1 MINNKIQGL
10 NFLKKHAPN
19 IGHKVPDYTLIQKR
33 RYKLKKDLE
42 LKKIKKKFKKLIIIR
57 SSAKDE
63 DNFKKTNAGKYLS
76 KVSDTRSLTILKN
89 NIELV
94 LAKLKDDDYIIIQN
108 YIKEVD
114 IAGVIFSRDHNNGGP
129 YYIINYDNSGKTN
142 LITSGH
148 KNPLIKTS
156 IIHHSLNHKP
166 KKFNLLI
173 KYIKKIIAKLKNDK
187 LDIEFAIKNNKVYL
201 FQIRHLNIKTKN
213 LDKEISTALF
223 NFNKKLKKI
232 FSSSKIVRTSTI
244 LSNMTDWNPAEMIG
258 KKPSNLSMSI
268 YKKIITDDIW
278 AKQRSYY
285 GYLDVRPNRLMFN
298 LLGSPYINVKTDFES
313 FIPKKIN
320 KKDKNKIVS
329 KYLNELK
336 KDISNHDKVEFNV
349 IETCFSLNTQ
359 KKLNKIKIKNLS
371 YINELKKLTEN
382 ILTNKNQFLNFE
394 LNKISKIKK
403 EIRNLNKRNLSP
415 VEKIYYSIYKC
426 REIGTLSFSGIA
438 RIAFIYTKI
447 LRDLKDNNFIS
458 TNFFDRFFSSLDLIS
473 DDILR
478 LAYQTKK
485 NKKLKKKFDTLYGH
499 IRPSTYS
506 IEVKNY
512 KQNFKNY
519 FKSVNYKNRKKSIK
533 LSDEETKTL
542 NKSLKVISKKLSSKI
557 FLKDAKK
564 SIEAREYSK
573 NEFTKFIDFIFENI
587 NKLAREMGIDERRMK
602 FINIETLLSQ
612 YENLSISKLKKILL
626 KEIKINKKDYE
637 ILSQTKLPD
646 VIKSDKDIYYYELK
660 RNIPSYITNLIITGQ
675 IIQLKKNMNFDLLK
689 NNIVAI
695 ENADPGYDFI
705 FSYNIKGL
713 ITKYGGSNSHMAIRC
728 QENNIPAIIGSGEI
742 DFENIIQKKTIQ
754 IDCKNNN
761 YKTIF

>member
-1 MINNKIQGL
+1 MINNKIEGL
-10 NFLKKHAPN
+10 NFLKKYSIN
-19 IGHKVPDYTLIQKR
+19 IGHKVPDYTFIQKR
-33 RYKLKKDLE
+33 RYILKKELE

-76 KVSDTRSLTILKN
+76 KISDTRNILLLKN

-94 LAKLKDDDYIIIQN
+94 LSKLKDNDYIIIQN
-108 YIKEVD
+108 YIKDVE
-114 IAGVIFSRDHNNGGP
+114 IAGVIFTRDHNTGGP
-129 YYIINYDNSGKTN
+129 YYIINYDNTGKTN

-148 KNPLIKTS
+148 KNSLIKTS
-156 IIHHSLNHKP
+156 IIHHSLNHLP
-166 KKFNLLI
+166 KKFSLLI
-173 KYIKKIIAKLKNDK
+173 KYINKIITKLKNDK
-187 LDIEFAIKNNKVYL
+187 LDIEFAIKNNNIYL
-201 FQIRHLNIKTKN
+201 FQIRHLHIKTKN
-213 LDKEISTALF
+213 LDKKINTALF
-223 NFNKKLKKI
+223 NFSKKLKKI
-232 FSSSKIVRTSTI
+232 FNSNKVNKSSTI

-258 KKPSNLSMSI
+258 KKPSNLSMSL

-278 AKQRSYY
+278 AKQRSDY
-285 GYLDVRPNRLMFN
+285 GYSDVRPNKLMFN

-313 FIPKKIN
+313 FLPKKIN
-320 KKDKNKIVS
+320 KKDKNKIIY
-329 KYLNELK
+329 KYINELK
-336 KDISNHDKVEFNV
+336 KDLSNHDKVEFKI

-359 KKLNKIKIKNLS
+359 KKLRRIKIKNSS
-371 YINELKKLTEN
+371 YIKELKKLTEN
-382 ILTNKNQFLNFE
+382 ILTNKNQFFNAE
-394 LNKISKIKK
+394 LNKISKINEEINILKK
-403 EIRNLNKRNLSP
+403 SNLSP
-415 VEKIYYSIYKC
+415 VEKIYYSIHKC

-447 LRDLKDNNFIS
+447 LIDLKDKKVITSSFL
-458 TNFFDRFFSSLDLIS
+458 DKFFSSLNLIS
-473 DDILR
+473 DDILK
-478 LAYQTKK
+478 LAYKTKK

-512 KQNFKNY
+512 KQNFNNY
-519 FKSVNYKNRKKSIK
+519 FKSVNYKSTIKSIK
-533 LSDEETKTL
+533 VLKKETKDL
-542 NKSLKVISKKLSSKI
+542 NKNLKTISKKLNSNI
-557 FLKDAKK
+557 FLNDAKK
-564 SIEAREYSK
+564 AIEAREYSK

-587 NKLAREMGIDERRMK
+587 SKLSKEMGINESKMK
-602 FINIETLLSQ
+602 FVNIETLLSQ

-626 KEIKINKKDYE
+626 QEIKNNKNDYE

-646 VIKSDKDIYYYELK
+646 VIKSYKDIYYYEIK
-660 RNIPSYITNLIITGQ
+660 RNVPSYITKSIITGQ
-675 IIQLKKNMNFDLLK
+675 IIHLKKNMNFDLLK
-689 NNIVAI
+689 NKIVVI

>member
-10 NFLKKHAPN
+10 NFLKKYAPN

-33 RYKLKKDLE
+33 RYKSKKDLE
-42 LKKIKKKFKKLIIIR
+42 LKKIKRKFKKLIIIR
-57 SSAKDE
+57 SSARDE

-76 KVSDTRSLTILKN
+76 KVSDTRSLAILKN

-94 LAKLKDDDYIIIQN
+94 LSKLKDNDYIIIQN
-108 YIKEVD
+108 YIKDVE
-114 IAGVIFSRDHNNGGP
+114 IAGVIFTRDHNNGGP

-148 KNPLIKTS
+148 KNPFIKTS

-173 KYIKKIIAKLKNDK
+173 EYIKKIIVKLKNDK
-187 LDIEFAIKNNKVYL
+187 LDIEFAIKNNKIYL

-213 LDKEISTALF
+213 LDKEINAALF
-223 NFNKKLKKI
+223 NFSKKLKKI
-232 FSSSKIVRTSTI
+232 FKSSKINRTSTI

-278 AKQRSYY
+278 AKQRSDY
-285 GYLDVRPNRLMFN
+285 GYLDVRPNKLMFN

-336 KDISNHDKVEFNV
+336 KDLSNHDKVEFNV

-359 KKLNKIKIKNLS
+359 KKLNEINIKNPL
-371 YINELKKLTEN
+371 YIKELKKLTEN
-382 ILTNKNQFLNFE
+382 ILINKKQFLKSE
-394 LNKISKIKK
+394 LNKIGKINKEINNLKK
-403 EIRNLNKRNLSP
+403 ENLSP
-415 VEKIYYSIYKC
+415 IEKIYYSIHKC

-447 LRDLKDNNFIS
+447 LRDLRDKKVIT
-458 TNFFDRFFSSLDLIS
+458 TNFFDRLFLSLNLVS
-473 DDILR
+473 DDILK

-512 KQNFKNY
+512 KKNFNNY
-519 FKSVNYKNRKKSIK
+519 FKSVNYKSIKKSIK
-533 LSDEETKTL
+533 ISSKETEDL
-542 NKSLKVISKKLSSKI
+542 NIFLKKISKKLSSNI
-557 FLKDAKK
+557 FLNDAKK
-564 SIEAREYSK
+564 TIEAREYSK

-587 NKLAREMGIDERRMK
+587 NKLAKEMGINENRMK
-602 FINIETLLSQ
+602 FVNIETLLSQ

-626 KEIKINKKDYE
+626 YEIKNNSKDYE

-646 VIKSDKDIYYYELK
+646 IIKSYKDIYYYEVN
-660 RNIPSYITNLIITGQ
+660 RNIPSYITKLIVTGQ
-675 IIQLKKNMNFDLLK
+675 IIHLKKNMNFNLLK
-689 NNIVAI
+689 NKIVVI

-742 DFENIIQKKTIQ
+742 DFENIIQKKTVQ
-754 IDCKNNN
+754 INCKNNT